1 MPEGDTI
8 FRAARTLNLALAAR
22 IVTRFT
28 AAYPALTRIDEDA
41 PMAGRTITSV
51 EARGKHLLMHFG
63 PSTSPKSGSSVSFG
77 AGPLTL
83 RTHMRMSGSWHVY
96 PQTRGPLPPA
106 GLSHSRGPR
115 RPAPFGRDRPGE
127 RWQRPPGAARIVIET
142 AGYVAVAFNVPVAE
156 FLDASRL
163 ARQEDLRRIGPDLLG
178 ETFDEDETLA
188 RLRGRGAQPI
198 AEALLNQRVVAGIG
212 NVYKSETLFLE
223 GIHPAA
229 PVAGVD
235 DAALRELLRTA
246 RRLLTANIADASAEI
261 ITYRGLR
268 RTTGRSNPDER
279 LWVYGRGGKPCR
291 RCGTAIS
298 YARTGPEA
306 RGTYWCPACQKISGC
321 E

>member
-22 IVTRFT
+22 TVTRFT
-28 AAYPALTRIDEDA
+28 SVYPALTRIDEDA
-41 PMAGRTITSV
+41 PIAGRVITSV
-51 EARGKHLLMHFG
+51 DARGKHLLMHFG
-63 PSTSPKSGSSVSFG
+63 PSTSPGPGPSVPPG

-83 RTHMRMSGSWHVY
+83 RTHMRMSGSWH
-96 PQTRGPLPPA
+96 PA

-127 RWQRPPGAARIVIET
+127 RWQLPPGAARIVIET

-178 ETFDEDETLA
+178 ETFDEDEALA

-198 AEALLNQRVVAGIG
+198 AEALL
-212 NVYKSETLFLE
+212 
-223 GIHPAA
+223 
-229 PVAGVD
+229 
-235 DAALRELLRTA
+235 
-246 RRLLTANIADASAEI
+246 
-261 ITYRGLR
+261 
-268 RTTGRSNPDER
+268 
-279 LWVYGRGGKPCR
+279 KPCR
-291 RCGTAIS
+291 RCGMAIS

-306 RGTYWCPACQKISGC
+306 RGTYWCHACQVES
-321 E
+321 